1 MSIEEYTGTFT
12 TCDTAVG
19 TPYATTYAYDV
30 LGNLLTLTDALGN
43 QSAMQYDTLSRKTFM
58 HDPDMGDWTYQY
70 DANGNLTLQTD
81 TKLQQIHFQYD
92 ALNRRVQKDYG
103 TQKTLGFGD
112 VVYTYDG
119 TTNNRQGRLKQVDDA
134 SGTTIFYYDITG
146 RVTKTDKIVD
156 STTYTTQSAYDG
168 LGRVTSLTYPNS
180 STVTHT
186 YNGPQLS
193 SVQEGTTTYASYSG
207 FNALGQ
213 PSTLT
218 LGNGVTTAYTYDAQN
233 FRLKTLKTVKGSTVL
248 QDLGYT
254 FDAGGNVTALTD
266 TVHGNQ
272 TFNYDDLDRLTSAT
286 GGYGTVTY
294 TYNEIGNML
303 SNSQLG
309 TYGYNASGSSSV
321 RPHAVTR
328 HG

>member
-1 MSIEEYTGTFT
+1 LSIEEYTGTFS
-12 TCDTAVG
+12 TCDTSVG
-19 TPYATTYAYDV
+19 TPYATTTYAYDV

-43 QSAMQYDTLSRKTFM
+43 QSTMQYDTLSRKTSM

-70 DANGNLTLQTD
+70 DANGNLIKQTD
-81 TKLQQIHFQYD
+81 AKLQQIHFQYD
-92 ALNRRVQKDYG
+92 ALNRRMQKDYG
-103 TQKTLGFGD
+103 TQKTLGSGD

-119 TTNNRQGRLKQVDDA
+119 TTNNRKGRLQQVDDA

-186 YNGPQLS
+186 YNGPQLQ
-193 SVQEGTTTYASYSG
+193 SVQEGSTTYASYSG

-218 LGNGVTTAYTYDAQN
+218 LGNGVTTTYTYDAQN

-266 TVHGNQ
+266 AIHGNQ

-294 TYNEIGNML
+294 T
-303 SNSQLG
+303 
-309 TYGYNASGSSSV
+309 
-321 RPHAVTR
+321 
-328 HG
+328 